1 VKAVGIDAL
10 TQMFEG
16 DKASDDVGDD
26 GELSLRP
33 MIDPFAARTRFF
45 DNFLTCA
52 PGRNRTCD
60 LGIRKP
66 LLYPTEL
73 RRQRSGVYLAAT

>member
-1 VKAVGIDAL
+1 MKAVGIDAL

-33 MIDPFAARTRFF
+33 MIDSFACRTRFF
-45 DNFLTCA
+45 DDFLTA
-52 PGRNRTCD
+52 ATD
-60 LGIRKP
+60 AGIR
-66 LLYPTEL
+66 
-73 RRQRSGVYLAAT
+73 